1 MVKPNLRVKLVE
13 RKAGGKQKVARWRE
27 NVRNDDP
34 ERWSSLKKRDAER
47 KKLEYLDMKEKQLKG
62 D

>member
-13 RKAGGKQKVARWRE
+13 RKVEGKQKVARWRE
-27 NVRNDDP
+27 NVRTDDP
-34 ERWSSLKKRDAER
+34 ERWSSLKKRDTER